1 MCERRRDV
9 VGRSSSLAVLRMTTG
24 RAPETQSRTRMPDV
38 VPLVDVLVQVTE
50 VIEVEVIEVQ
60 ISRFMCPAYL
70 SNR

>member
-1 MCERRRDV
+1 M
-9 VGRSSSLAVLRMTTG
+9 S
-24 RAPETQSRTRMPDV
+24 DV